1 MTQKKTTKKSAAK
14 KTTKTTFLPGN
25 VTAKIEVEPAEEK
38 TEPVTVEK
46 KTEPKPAPQISKQ
59 ATEVTVDME
68 KIYSMLERLT
78 ERKKG
83 LFRTSYQ
90 MIRARQYLE
99 AMNYFVEALETGNY
113 DVMEKLIVEE

>member
-1 MTQKKTTKKSAAK
+1 MTQKKTAAK
-14 KTTKTTFLPGN
+14 KTTKTTILPGN